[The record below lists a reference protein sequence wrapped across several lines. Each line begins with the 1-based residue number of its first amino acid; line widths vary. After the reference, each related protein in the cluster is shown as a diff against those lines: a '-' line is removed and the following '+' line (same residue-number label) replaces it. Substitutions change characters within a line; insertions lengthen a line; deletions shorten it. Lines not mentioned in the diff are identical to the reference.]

1 MVQRFGQ
8 AFQSNWT
15 TRAHQLC
22 PFLIRCLRKQ
32 GILHASALGAQ
43 GPVIPPMP
51 CSHLLLSP
59 CEALPRLCRASPAL
73 LAQLKCNVTNPS
85 GPLTSPAAHMFACL

>member
-15 TRAHQLC
+15 TRAHQLGA
-22 PFLIRCLRKQ
+22 FLIGCLRKQ

-51 CSHLLLSP
+51 CGHLLLSP
-59 CEALPRLCRASPAL
+59 CKSLPEAVPGFPGP
-73 LAQLKCNVTNPS
+73 LAQLKSNATNRRGS
-85 GPLTSPAAHMFACL
+85 LTSPAGHMFACL